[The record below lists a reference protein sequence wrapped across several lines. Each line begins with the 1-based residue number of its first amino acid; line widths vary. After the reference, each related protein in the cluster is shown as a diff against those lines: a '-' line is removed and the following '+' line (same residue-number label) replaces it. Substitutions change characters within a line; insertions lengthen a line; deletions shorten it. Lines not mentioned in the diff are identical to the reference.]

1 MLEYRIDNINASFQ
15 LKKAV
20 VTIGFLFEIF
30 NFTCDAQN
38 ANTICVKNL
47 LKKTLCKDIYVYLN
61 FINKKKHCLTNGCSQ
76 QLRVVD
82 SRDQGRDA
90 VLMASQIN
98 HTSNE
103 KKCIDKL
110 TKQAN
115 WRR

>member
-1 MLEYRIDNINASFQ
+1 MCKKPIKKNTLQRCICI
-15 LKKAV
+15 LK
-20 VTIGFLFEIF
+20 FH
-30 NFTCDAQN
+30 QQ
-38 ANTICVKNL
+38 
-47 LKKTLCKDIYVYLN
+47 
-61 FINKKKHCLTNGCSQ
+61 KKHCLTNGCSQ